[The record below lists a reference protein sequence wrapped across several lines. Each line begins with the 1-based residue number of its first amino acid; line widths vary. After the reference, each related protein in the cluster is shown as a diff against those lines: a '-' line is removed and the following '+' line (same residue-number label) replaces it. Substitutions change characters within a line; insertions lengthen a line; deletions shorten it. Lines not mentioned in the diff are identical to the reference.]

1 MATRILVRH
10 DSAANFTSVN
20 PVLMAG
26 ELGFEI
32 DSRKIKAGTGVTP
45 WRDLPYVVETP
56 FTAEHLAKLNG
67 IQAGAQ
73 VNAVTKVFGRTGDV
87 VLQSG
92 DVSADLIGDGTT
104 NVAYTITERQK
115 LAALAMGV
123 PATRTVTGAGG
134 VTGGGPL
141 GDGDIV
147 LSLAGM
153 PTTPTANAYWG
164 TNLAGVLGLHDL
176 PPTIPSTTEIPWQAV
191 GNSTSFTSMPAAR
204 TEWTS
209 GKFRVW
215 RDCTNVKHLRMSSII
230 TTTATVGQF
239 AFEYAPGELITQ
251 PADGDWVAVTDLEN
265 AVQATGYTSSDQIAI
280 PPAAAGPC
288 WWRLVGKNGDAAQ
301 SPAGRH
307 ITLWW
312 DDSAA
317 KGDKGDKGD
326 PGDVG
331 TGGGAGIGQINV
343 MAAPYNAACDGTTD
357 DTIAITTA
365 ATAIRNAGLGQVLN
379 IPRKTRVGGT
389 VNLLG
394 VSIRAVGDI
403 IMAPGSTITVG
414 NSSAAPTPLTIEL
427 LGSVGD
433 GVYTGRQETPYI
445 RVIGKNLRVIVG
457 RTPSMLLYAD
467 ANAESSS
474 TSYNDI
480 SVGHCKKLGIASVNS
495 SASVGS
501 IDENR
506 IYCGRITYLDITS
519 NYYRHNNN
527 VINGGFEPY
536 GTEPFSIVLDHCH
549 SNQLHGRFNTGG
561 LANSIACSITATN
574 NRFTTNY
581 HSLVSQVHEPFF
593 FPSNWVGNG
602 TLTDLGQNN
611 SFRYLG
617 FAEQYSAIGV
627 GVTAAQSSTAAWTWM
642 LNTGEYIRIAP
653 GDVIAYHFPVGGNW
667 RAHLAIFNDALAG
680 LTPASGD
687 VTTHLDV
694 IAGALAWTAAPSG
707 WEANSLVSGADIT
720 TMRTVI
726 AVVKPGST
734 ARWARISIR
743 AGSAVGNSSS
753 GARAVIYRRSD
764 MAGVAPSQMIAPA
777 TQSLAGTL
785 SPTDK
790 AKIDSGTGGGGG
802 GTGLPPAAQII
813 SVSNTAITST
823 MVFCDPGCTALKL
836 PLTAGGLHDITFMNR
851 AGATVTVTST
861 SPETITGMTSID
873 IPNGSWL
880 RMRRAAPNWY
890 EAPLG

>member
-10 DSAANFTSVN
+10 DSAANFTAVN

-45 WRDLPYVVETP
+45 WRDLPYVVEAP
-56 FTAEHLAKLNG
+56 FTTENLAKLNG

-73 VNAVTKVFGRTGDV
+73 ANAVTKVFGRTGDV

-92 DVSADLIGDGTT
+92 DISADLIGDGTT
-104 NVAYTITERQK
+104 NVAYTLTERQK

-153 PTTPTANAYWG
+153 PATPAANAYYG

-307 ITLWW
+307 ITLLW

-326 PGDVG
+326 PGDIG
-331 TGGGAGIGQINV
+331 TGGGAGIGQVNV
-343 MAAPYNAACDGTTD
+343 MAAPYNAVCDGTTND
-357 DTIAITTA
+357 TA
-365 ATAIRNAGLGQVLN
+365 AIVAAAVAIRTAGLGQILN
-379 IPRKTRVGGT
+379 IPRKTRISGAVD
-389 VNLLG
+389 LRG
-394 VSIRAVGDI
+394 VSIRAAGDI
-403 IMAPGSTITVG
+403 IMAPGDTMTIG
-414 NSSAAPTPLTIEL
+414 NNSSAPVPLTIEF

-433 GVYTGRQETPYI
+433 GVYTGRQESPYI
-445 RVIGKNLRVIVG
+445 RVIGKNLRIAIG
-457 RTPSMLLYAD
+457 RTPAMLLYAD
-467 ANAESSS
+467 ANAESAS
-474 TSYNDI
+474 TSYNHI
-480 SVGHCKKLGIASVNS
+480 SVGHCKKLGIVGANS
-495 SASVGS
+495 SASVGWVN
-501 IDENR
+501 ENY

-519 NYYRHNNN
+519 NLYNHNNN
-527 VINGGFEPY
+527 IINGGFETY
-536 GTEPFSIVLDHCH
+536 GAEPFAIVLDHCH
-549 SNQLHGRFNTGG
+549 SNHVHGRFGAGT
-561 LANSIACSITATN
+561 LANTIVCSSTATN
-574 NRFTTNY
+574 NRITTGY
-581 HSLVSQVHEPFF
+581 HSLVNQAYEPFF
-593 FPSNWVGNG
+593 FPFNWVGANG
-602 TLTDLGQNN
+602 TLTDNGQNN
-611 SFRYLG
+611 SFRFLG
-617 FAEQYSAIGV
+617 FAEQYSAVSV
-627 GVTAAQSSTAAWTWM
+627 GSTAAQSATPAFTWM
-642 LNTGEYIRIAP
+642 LDTREYIRIAP
-653 GDVIAYHFPVGGNW
+653 GDIIAYHFPPGGNW
-667 RAHLAIFNDALAG
+667 RAYLAIYNEGLTG
-680 LTPASGD
+680 LTPTSGD

-694 IAGALAWTAAPSG
+694 IAGAMAWTATPSG
-707 WEANSLVSGADIT
+707 WEANSLTSGADIMT
-720 TMRTVI
+720 LRTVI
-726 AVVKPGST
+726 AVVKPTSV

-743 AGSAVGNSSS
+743 TGSAVASSTS
-753 GARAVIYRRSD
+753 GARAVIYRRGDVS
-764 MAGVAPSQMIAPA
+764 GIAPSQLVAPA
-777 TQSLAGTL
+777 TQALAGML

-790 AKIDSGTGGGGG
+790 TKIDTGPGGGS
-802 GTGLPPAAQII
+802 GTGLPPAAQI
-813 SVSNTAITST
+813 TAVTNAAIVST
-823 MVFCDPGCTALKL
+823 MVFIDPGCTALKL
-836 PLTAGGLHDITFMNR
+836 PLSASNLHDITFMNR
-851 AGATVTVTST
+851 SGATVTITST

-880 RMRRAAPNWY
+880 RTRRASPNWY